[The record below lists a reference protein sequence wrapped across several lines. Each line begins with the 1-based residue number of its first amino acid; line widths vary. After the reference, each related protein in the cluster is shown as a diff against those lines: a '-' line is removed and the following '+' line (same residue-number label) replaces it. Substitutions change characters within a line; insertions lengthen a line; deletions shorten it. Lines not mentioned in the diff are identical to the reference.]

1 MSLMCLLVEGGVG
14 EFVHLR
20 ATGTPWVVG
29 GGCADLSLDIC
40 VALGEVFT
48 SSRRRCMNGINKRL
62 IKCDKGSVD

>member
-1 MSLMCLLVEGGVG
+1 MRVMCLLVEGGVG

-48 SSRRRCMNGINKRL
+48 SVRRRCMNDINMRV
-62 IKCDKGSVD
+62 DKL